1 MFQEKLNDYIS
12 ILSIADECKFVQTI
26 FYSLPLKFD
35 ANKKDV
41 TTNSWNILAQFD
53 ANKKDVTTNSWNILA
68 QSQP

>member
-12 ILSIADECKFVQTI
+12 IFSIADECKFVQTI

-41 TTNSWNILAQFD
+41 TTNSWNILAQ
-53 ANKKDVTTNSWNILA
+53 
-68 QSQP
+68 SQP